1 MTYDQVAVIGHHSQ
15 EKVIQP
21 CEEQEKSYLADA
33 AFIRYAFVL
42 CLDVPQHLWDG
53 GRDETDA
60 CKGQVG
66 EEEVHR
72 GVEVGVLADSW
83 DDE

>member
-1 MTYDQVAVIGHHSQ
+1 MQRVTHGRVAGIDHHSQ

-21 CEEQEKSYLADA
+21 CEEQEKTYLADV
-33 AFIRYAFVL
+33 AFICYTFVL
-42 CLDVPQHLWDG
+42 CLDVPQHILDG
-53 GRDETDA
+53 GRDETDV

-72 GVEVGVLADSW
+72 GVEVGI
-83 DDE
+83 

>member
-53 GRDETDA
+53 GGGETNVY
-60 CKGQVG
+60 KGQFG
-66 EEEVHR
+66 EEEVH
-72 GVEVGVLADSW
+72 GCVEMEV
-83 DDE
+83 